1 MKYSTL
7 GKLSIIGDL
16 NARTGSCDDFVIPT
30 TLFENYISSFDVDCI
45 DVGMR
50 HSDDTICN
58 ASGIKLLDICKSTDL
73 RIVNR
78 RIGDESGR
86 YTFLVNTGK
95 SVIDHA
101 IVSCTLFPIIQYF
114 IVHEYFSCSA
124 HAPIQVTFNINCDIT
139 HCK

>member
-73 RIVNR
+73 RIVNGH
-78 RIGDESGR
+78 IE
-86 YTFLVNTGK
+86 
-95 SVIDHA
+95 
-101 IVSCTLFPIIQYF
+101 
-114 IVHEYFSCSA
+114 E
-124 HAPIQVTFNINCDIT
+124 DI
-139 HCK
+139 